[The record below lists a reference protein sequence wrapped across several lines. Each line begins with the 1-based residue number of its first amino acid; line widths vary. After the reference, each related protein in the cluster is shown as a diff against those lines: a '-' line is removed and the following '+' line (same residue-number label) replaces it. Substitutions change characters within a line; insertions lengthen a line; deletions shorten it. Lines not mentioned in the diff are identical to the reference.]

1 MLFFIYNLIKE
12 KGGTYMDILKIIND
26 ETLKDVPI
34 LDILKVINTIQ
45 KESINEESCRK
56 CQRIYS
62 NNESVKEGI

>member
-1 MLFFIYNLIKE
+1 
-12 KGGTYMDILKIIND
+12 MDILKIIND
-26 ETLKDVPI
+26 ENLKDVPI
-34 LDILKVINTIQ
+34 LDILKVINAIQ